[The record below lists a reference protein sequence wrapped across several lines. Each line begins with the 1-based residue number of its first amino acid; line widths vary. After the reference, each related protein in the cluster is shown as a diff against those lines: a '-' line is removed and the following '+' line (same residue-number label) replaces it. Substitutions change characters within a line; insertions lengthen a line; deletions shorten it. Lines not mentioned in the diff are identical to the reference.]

1 VASVKND
8 AKIAIVVN
16 DLRFLH
22 SHRSEIVS
30 ASLEA
35 GADVAIF
42 APDDPQ
48 SPGFLEAK
56 HWFENQGAVLF
67 HFSAKRYGINPISE
81 LLGFLSLFV
90 LLFKFRPTV
99 LHAITIKAILS
110 AGLAARFLS
119 VSKRLFAVSGLG
131 YLFTEQNLRTKLL
144 RCCVWP
150 IYKLL
155 ASGDGVTFIFQNP
168 DDRDRVQMFL
178 SWSTSRMKKQSVI
191 LTGSGVDLD
200 RFAPH
205 EKNRDVSSG
214 VRFVCA
220 ARLIKSKG
228 ISEYIQV
235 ATLVT
240 AQAKKRDAPLP
251 TFALA
256 GSIDETNQ
264 SAITR
269 TELETLLQHQSVE
282 LFDFQTDMATFLR
295 QFDVAVLLSHG
306 EGLPKALLEAYASGL
321 AVVTTDV
328 PGCRELI
335 NFAPESTVL
344 VPVSDAEA
352 AAQAVAEL
360 ALNCERVKQMQS
372 MARLAAVQHFDVQKV
387 VNQHLILY
395 GCQ

>member
-1 VASVKND
+1 MASVKND

-99 LHAITIKAILS
+99 LHAITIKAILY

-131 YLFTEQNLRTKLL
+131 YLFTEQNLRTRVL
-144 RCCVWP
+144 RSCVWP

-155 ASGDGVTFIFQNP
+155 ASGVGVTFIFQNP
-168 DDRDRVQMFL
+168 DDQKRIQTFL
-178 SWSTSRMKKQSVI
+178 SWSTSRMQRQSVI

-200 RFAPH
+200 RFSPP
-205 EKNRDVSSG
+205 EKCRDMSSG

-228 ISEYIQV
+228 IPEYV
-235 ATLVT
+235 RAAGLVR
-240 AQAKKRDAPLP
+240 AQAKELNAPLP
-251 TFALA
+251 NFALA

-269 TELETLLQHQSVE
+269 AELDSMLQHQHVE

-295 QFDVAVLLSHG
+295 DFDVAVLLSYG
-306 EGLPKALLEAYASGL
+306 EGLPKALMEAHAIGL
-321 AVVTTDV
+321 AVVTTDA
-328 PGCRELI
+328 PGCRELK

-344 VPVSDAEA
+344 VPANDAEA
-352 AAQAVAEL
+352 AAKVMAEL
-360 ALNCERVKQMQS
+360 ASDFQRVKQMQKA
-372 MARLAAVQHFDVQKV
+372 ARLAAVQHFDVQKV

-395 GCQ
+395 DC